1 MKEQKKQV
9 DFDDPSRTVPVE
21 EYETLVK
28 KFIPGYDNLYTLS
41 EIILA
46 ENLKEK
52 AEILIIGAGG
62 GKELVTFGQAFPE
75 AEFTGIDPSEKMLA
89 LAAQNVEKE
98 HLQNRVSLFRGTIDD
113 AEEKQFDAATA
124 LLVMH
129 FLPDDGE
136 KLRFLQAIHRR
147 LRAGARLILAD
158 GCFDKEKNPAEFEWL
173 LNAYQNHA
181 RKNGVAE
188 DVIAEAVKMN
198 SENVNCVSAE
208 REMELFRE
216 SGFGGIHQYFQGLW
230 FRAWTA
236 VKI

>member
-1 MKEQKKQV
+1 MKEQKKRI
-9 DFDDPSRTVPVE
+9 DFDDPNRTVPVD
-21 EYETLVK
+21 EYDNLVK
-28 KFIPGYDNLYTLS
+28 KFIPGYDNLFALS

-46 ENLKEK
+46 ENLPEK
-52 AEILIIGAGG
+52 AKILVVGAGG
-62 GKELVTFGQAFPE
+62 GKELATFGKAFPN
-75 AEFTGIDPSEKMLA
+75 AEFTGVDPSEKMLA
-89 LAAQNVEKE
+89 LAARNVEKE
-98 HLQNRVSLFRGTIDD
+98 KLQARVSLIRGTIEDVK
-113 AEEKQFDAATA
+113 EKQFDAATA

-136 KLRFLQAIHRR
+136 KLRFLQAIYRR
-147 LRAGARLILAD
+147 LKPNARLILAD
-158 GCFDKEKNPAEFEWL
+158 GCFDKEKKPAEFEWL

-188 DVIAEAVKMN
+188 EIIAEAVKMN

-208 REMELFRE
+208 REIELLRE
-216 SGFGGIHQYFQGLW
+216 SGFDEIHQYFQGLW